1 MLWITVMH
9 SMAVWQRGGSHTWKL
24 TGQQSRLFLA
34 EVRLPLQGT
43 VSSVIARELFIQG
56 HLFSFLE
63 LDQGFW
69 VCACFHYL
77 KKQYSLKLAC
87 LSETQ
92 MTAGLTQSLVGLQVF
107 WFTPFDLK
115 LQACSKAG
123 KVSHQFWVFAE
134 CEGAWYDFISKI
146 QIRLHFK
153 NSPLKLKLQLETTA
167 DVAFHEAI
175 TSSENVSSGWDRALP
190 LDISTFW
197 CARTLDPS
205 FTDPD
210 CAFVWAKENSALAP
224 KFLICMR
231 LVNAATKTTTTS
243 SPADGGSGL
252 SSLKHGWAYP
262 KEAQGN

>member
-1 MLWITVMH
+1 MH

-24 TGQQSRLFLA
+24 TGQQSRLLLA

-92 MTAGLTQSLVGLQVF
+92 MTAGLAQSLVGLQVF

-134 CEGAWYDFISKI
+134 CEGA
-146 QIRLHFK
+146 
-153 NSPLKLKLQLETTA
+153 
-167 DVAFHEAI
+167 
-175 TSSENVSSGWDRALP
+175 
-190 LDISTFW
+190 
-197 CARTLDPS
+197 
-205 FTDPD
+205 
-210 CAFVWAKENSALAP
+210 
-224 KFLICMR
+224 
-231 LVNAATKTTTTS
+231 
-243 SPADGGSGL
+243 
-252 SSLKHGWAYP
+252 
-262 KEAQGN
+262 